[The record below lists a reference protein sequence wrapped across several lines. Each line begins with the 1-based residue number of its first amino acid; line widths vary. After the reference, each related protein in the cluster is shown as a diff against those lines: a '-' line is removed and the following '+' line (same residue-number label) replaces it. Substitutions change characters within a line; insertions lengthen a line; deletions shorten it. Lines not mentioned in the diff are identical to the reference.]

1 LRAQI
6 DWWKAGKQKNK
17 ERYDECKRERD
28 ERRRELD
35 TVEEHEAKDGEVEKD
50 HKKAG
55 EVEKDHKKALKKC
68 EDTLKL
74 NKRLYKNAKPADEM
88 LAGLMTGSTASV
100 ASGWRGFFTSM
111 PALESGLFALTS
123 GESLCAIVF
132 VDDFVLET
140 DSPDEL
146 VTKLN
151 VAYEVCERS
160 CSTARDIVSLSVI
173 PSLLHH
179 RCSPLLPASDQVR
192 DRNSKQVISEE
203 GSHVQFP
210 IERDGETYDVLLVLD
225 DTIDAKEVSSLFC
238 NQLYC
243 VTISVEEFLKDG
255 ASAWRRRCTLC
266 IAPDGSPDTAKIEAR
281 LLQLQAT
288 CEFVN
293 ATLVKTDPQKC
304 LVWILLQGIA
314 AAGTFDM
321 KELIKERI
329 QDDARTRVGSHL
341 DVSKEITVDDP
352 LESGGHLKPVIT
364 VWATYLKPSELSE
377 VNLQSTAR
385 AATAPVKPVL
395 QTLTFASLRLCQA
408 SGQGM

>member
-1 LRAQI
+1 MRAQI

-179 RCSPLLPASDQVR
+179 RCSPLAAS
-192 DRNSKQVISEE
+192 
-203 GSHVQFP
+203 
-210 IERDGETYDVLLVLD
+210 
-225 DTIDAKEVSSLFC
+225 
-238 NQLYC
+238 
-243 VTISVEEFLKDG
+243 
-255 ASAWRRRCTLC
+255 
-266 IAPDGSPDTAKIEAR
+266 
-281 LLQLQAT
+281 
-288 CEFVN
+288 
-293 ATLVKTDPQKC
+293 C
-304 LVWILLQGIA
+304 L
-314 AAGTFDM
+314 
-321 KELIKERI
+321 
-329 QDDARTRVGSHL
+329 
-341 DVSKEITVDDP
+341 
-352 LESGGHLKPVIT
+352 
-364 VWATYLKPSELSE
+364 
-377 VNLQSTAR
+377 
-385 AATAPVKPVL
+385 
-395 QTLTFASLRLCQA
+395 
-408 SGQGM
+408 